1 VSALHGTVPFHEN
14 ATRTT
19 IAFDAVPRGGRA
31 PHELRQLC
39 QKGSKTGIQLPK
51 KLTYKK
57 YLLMSDV
64 EDIGHSCNIAVVE
77 SKSRLMTVGNGSERS
92 ASRKRTAVVL
102 QAACCDS

>member
-1 VSALHGTVPFHEN
+1 M
-14 ATRTT
+14 
-19 IAFDAVPRGGRA
+19 A
-31 PHELRQLC
+31 PHELRQFC

-57 YLLMSDV
+57 YLPMSDV
-64 EDIGHSCNIAVVE
+64 EDVGHSCNIAVVE

-92 ASRKRTAVVL
+92 ASRKRTAVIL